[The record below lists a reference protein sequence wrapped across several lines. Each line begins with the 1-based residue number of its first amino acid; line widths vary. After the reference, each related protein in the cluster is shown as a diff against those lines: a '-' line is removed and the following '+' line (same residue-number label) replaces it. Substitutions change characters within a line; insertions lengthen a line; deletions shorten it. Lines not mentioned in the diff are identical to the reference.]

1 MRLVMDRCKDANQ
14 LTDKRAFCNDGDDAP
29 ACSEESR
36 AEGGRTYFIG
46 RRLSWRMDSIW
57 LAIPQNRSL
66 EWKAMNMFID
76 VLLATNVF
84 AFAPALR
91 GQACQRWLKSD
102 LMISNSCRE
111 ITNSRLDGAVSAKMN
126 RRTGC
131 VTAVSCRATAS
142 FDLTSGMRGLRHP
155 STMTHGSPIVSKRP
169 GAHGNANGHYA
180 LRQSED

>member
-1 MRLVMDRCKDANQ
+1 MWRRK
-14 LTDKRAFCNDGDDAP
+14 P
-29 ACSEESR
+29 
-36 AEGGRTYFIG
+36 GGRRQGLFYRSSPILAYGLYLASDPSKPKPG
-46 RRLSWRMDSIW
+46 READEYVL
-57 LAIPQNRSL
+57 
-66 EWKAMNMFID
+66 D
-76 VLLATNVF
+76 VLLATSVF

-169 GAHGNANGHYA
+169 GARGNANGHYA
-180 LRQSED
+180 LR